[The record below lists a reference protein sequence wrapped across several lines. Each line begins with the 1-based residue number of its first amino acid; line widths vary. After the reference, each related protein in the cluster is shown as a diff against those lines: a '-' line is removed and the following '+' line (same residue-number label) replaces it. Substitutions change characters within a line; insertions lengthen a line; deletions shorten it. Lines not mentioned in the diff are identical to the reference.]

1 MPLGSELQANRL
13 LAAYLFSQ
21 VNRLSLF
28 YVQFFFHFFF
38 AFLCGNLSTTF
49 HASQLDPTCS
59 IFSRLFL
66 CFSGLNAFDTQLG
79 RTGRLAGFLP
89 ASPPA
94 SQPVVPSRGP
104 PQNQLLT
111 WHNLWPNHA
120 NFGIFFFC
128 SVMES
133 HDDERWGWVER
144 RRSQPGL
151 RHKLLALC
159 QKANSGIY
167 GVPGRR
173 NMLYHMIAE
182 VYTCYAA

>member
-1 MPLGSELQANRL
+1 MRPQEVLTIYINNAVRLRAAGQQAPPLLIY
-13 LAAYLFSQ
+13 LAKLTGCRFSTF
-21 VNRLSLF
+21 N
-28 YVQFFFHFFF
+28 FFIFFIF

-79 RTGRLAGFLP
+79 RTGRLAGFP
-89 ASPPA
+89 PPPPA

-133 HDDERWGWVER
+133 HDDERWRWVER
-144 RRSQPGL
+144 GGGL
-151 RHKLLALC
+151 N
-159 QKANSGIY
+159 QI
-167 GVPGRR
+167 
-173 NMLYHMIAE
+173 
-182 VYTCYAA
+182 